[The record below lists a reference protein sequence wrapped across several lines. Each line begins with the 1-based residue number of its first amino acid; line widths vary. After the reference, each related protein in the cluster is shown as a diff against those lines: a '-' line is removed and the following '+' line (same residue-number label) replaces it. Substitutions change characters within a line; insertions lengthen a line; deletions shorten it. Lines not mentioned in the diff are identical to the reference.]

1 MDGLNNCLSHVIHCG
16 NEECGKQIYLDFS
29 FVLIALLGFAYD
41 RAVIKFRDYEEDVKQ
56 IGNLT
61 NEEFIQVLRRQST
74 GSYSGASMLRGAEP
88 PQCGG
93 QWDVRMGDFTGNKGF
108 ENLIQQ
114 YNQQAAMASLE
125 HSHHYLD
132 MVLEATDG
140 AGGSGAK
147 ELDLGI
153 APPSEG
159 DSKCRIAG
167 TYCNGQSPA
176 VCRPDGATHFKIFCR
191 SVDKRRAEAP
201 HDLQHPA
208 ADGGS

>member
-1 MDGLNNCLSHVIHCG
+1 MC
-16 NEECGKQIYLDFS
+16 
-29 FVLIALLGFAYD
+29 
-41 RAVIKFRDYEEDVKQ
+41 IKVVMICFPCHLKTR
-56 IGNLT
+56 
-61 NEEFIQVLRRQST
+61 
-74 GSYSGASMLRGAEP
+74 
-88 PQCGG
+88 
-93 QWDVRMGDFTGNKGF
+93 GF

-132 MVLEATDG
+132 MVLEATNG

-147 ELDLGI
+147 ELDLDLDLGI

-191 SVDKRRAEAP
+191 FLASQML
-201 HDLQHPA
+201 LQ
-208 ADGGS
+208 